1 MNILSG
7 RELFGD
13 DTAIKMIEKG
23 HALGLSDDDLVAT
36 ITRITAAPIVLSYQR
51 FGPKQ
56 PIDEVYFCGGG
67 SFNPNM

>member
-1 MNILSG
+1 MSG

-13 DTAIKMIEKG
+13 DTSIRMIEKG
-23 HALGLSDDDLVAT
+23 RALGLSDDDLVAT
-36 ITRITAAPIVLSYQR
+36 ITRITAASIVSSYQR

-56 PIDEVYFCGGG
+56 PIDEIYFCGGG